1 MATGGREAEEQEP
14 MDFDV
19 DGRGIDAALFAEPE
33 AQARRSPNDDLGKI
47 PEGQA
52 PTLLRSPIR
61 PSAEDVE
68 KHDATHVPYLN
79 WCPICVAARGKEDPH
94 RRQVGARQERRKTGL
109 PKFSL
114 DYQELKSKPTK
125 KDESKDEVDEGES
138 LKIIVGKDG
147 PTGMLVSHRAER

>member
-1 MATGGREAEEQEP
+1 MAAEGREAEEQGL
-14 MDFDV
+14 MDL
-19 DGRGIDAALFAEPE
+19 DGLDIDEALFAEPE
-33 AQARRSPNDDLGKI
+33 AQNKSGPTKDMSSN

-68 KHDATHVPYLN
+68 KHDATHVPYRN

-94 RRQVGARQERRKTGL
+94 RRQVGARQRRRKAGL

-114 DYQELKSKPTK
+114 DYQELKSKPKK
-125 KDESKDEVDEGES
+125 KDESKDEVEVLEDHLGQ
-138 LKIIVGKDG
+138 
-147 PTGMLVSHRAER
+147 R